1 MVVVL
6 GVSLAGC
13 SAVAHVTG
21 LDCIGDPADGD
32 WGEQAQQE
40 SVLYSSPA
48 GTAPDGSARNEGTYV
63 SPACMDD
70 NRIAEVGRIYKF
82 TGSPLAISAHYK
94 KEAQA
99 TGWRLTED
107 GTENLVHRSGS
118 TDKWPSDSCF
128 LKNLGNFTAD
138 FQLMFDY
145 WSLDV
150 DNDPAAKKYW
160 VEISFS
166 PTGGNCQSIPRA
178 ERTRHG

>member
-1 MVVVL
+1 M
-6 GVSLAGC
+6 
-13 SAVAHVTG
+13 
-21 LDCIGDPADGD
+21 
-32 WGEQAQQE
+32 GEQAQQE